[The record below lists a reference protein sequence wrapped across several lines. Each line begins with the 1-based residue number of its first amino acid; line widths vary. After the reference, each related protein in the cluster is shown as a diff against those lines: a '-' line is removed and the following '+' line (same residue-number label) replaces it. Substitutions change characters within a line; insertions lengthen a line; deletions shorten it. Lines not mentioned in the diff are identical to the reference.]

1 MEDLFH
7 EGSETPALY
16 KNHTPVAGSIFWERS
31 LFHRMK
37 HTIVRFLTMDE
48 MMEGNEGV
56 HVSKCSYRGDNPTK
70 YI

>member
-7 EGSETPALY
+7 EGAESPALY
-16 KNHTPVAGSIFWERS
+16 KNQPPVAGSIFWERS

-48 MMEGNEGV
+48 MMEGHEGV
-56 HVSKCSYRGDNPTK
+56 HVCTHF
-70 YI
+70 

>member
-16 KNHTPVAGSIFWERS
+16 KNHPPVAGSIFWERS

-56 HVSKCSYRGDNPTK
+56 HVSKCSYRGDNSTK